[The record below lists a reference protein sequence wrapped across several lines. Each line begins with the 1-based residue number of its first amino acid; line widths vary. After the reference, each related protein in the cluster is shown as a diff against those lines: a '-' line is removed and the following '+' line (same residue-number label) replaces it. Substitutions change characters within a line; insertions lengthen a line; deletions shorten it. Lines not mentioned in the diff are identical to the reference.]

1 MGYIDIFKTVM
12 PYFGVF
18 AAGFVLK
25 RGFGLPPQADKFL
38 FRLFIHFF
46 FPCLVVNFI
55 TGNENL
61 RDITSSLSL
70 PLWGMAS
77 VASGFAAAYFLAP
90 FIGLKDSRE
99 RRAFAF
105 SIGVYN
111 YGFFTLPVVAHLF
124 GRDSAGQLL
133 LFNFGIDF
141 IYWTA
146 GIVILTGSYRT
157 GIIRLATSTPFYA
170 LFLSVAVNAVFSPE
184 PFGGAAGKILDV
196 ISFLTMPLG
205 LFVSG
210 LALGEGLRGSSLGGS
225 MKIGFAGILLRMV
238 VMAFVFLLAARYAV
252 DDRGLKI
259 IFAAQ
264 SAMPAGMMNLAVVK
278 YFMGESRVTSAVI
291 VFTTAAALVSMP
303 VWLEFA
309 FRFAGV

>member
-1 MGYIDIFKTVM
+1 MNYIDIFKTVM

-18 AAGFVLK
+18 AGGFVLK
-25 RGFGLPPQADKFL
+25 RGFALPPQADKFL

-61 RDITSSLSL
+61 RDITSSVSL
-70 PLWGMAS
+70 PLWGMLS

-90 FIGLKDSRE
+90 LIGLRESKE

-105 SIGVYN
+105 TIGVYN

-124 GRDSAGQLL
+124 GRDAAGQLL

-146 GIVILTGSYRT
+146 GIVVLTGSYRA
-157 GIIRLATSTPFYA
+157 GIIRLAASTPFYA
-170 LFLSVAVNAVFSPE
+170 LFLSVAFNSVFSPE
-184 PFGGAAGKILDV
+184 PFSGAAGSVLDV

-205 LFVSG
+205 LFISG
-210 LALGEGLRGSSLGGS
+210 LALGEGLRGSSLGGTV
-225 MKIGFAGILLRMV
+225 KIGVAGILLRMV
-238 VMAFVFLLAARYAV
+238 GMAFLFLLTAKYAV
-252 DDRGLKI
+252 NDRGLKI
-259 IFAAQ
+259 ILAAQ

-278 YFMGESRVTSAVI
+278 YYMGESRVTSAVI
-291 VFTTAAALVSMP
+291 VFTTAAALISMP
-303 VWLEFA
+303 LWLGFA